1 MNEKQLRGIEFYSK
15 KDLINWLEANAKYI
29 DWDFENVKLE
39 FYWKDE
45 SERTMESA

>member
-1 MNEKQLRGIEFYSK
+1 MNDKIERYQEFYSK

-29 DWDFENVKLE
+29 DWDFETVKLE

-45 SERTMESA
+45 PKRTMESA